1 MADAVVEI
9 INKSVQ
15 KCPHCG
21 SIKPKE
27 VLREQKKINW
37 SEFLLMTVFSFGI
50 NLFFFK
56 WRKKASELVAHCS
69 ECNNTFTI
77 EEV

>member
-1 MADAVVEI
+1 MVNATEI
-9 INKSVQ
+9 TFNQTVQ

-27 VLREQKKINW
+27 VVREQRKINW

-56 WRKKASELVAHCS
+56 WRKKASELVAH
-69 ECNNTFTI
+69 
-77 EEV
+77 